1 MTDDPMFTSRE
12 GTTPLLISIPHG
24 GTELPEAI
32 AATLTPEARALPDT
46 DWHVGRLYEF
56 AAGLGAGLIAA
67 RASRYVVDLNR
78 PSDGRSLYPGQAT
91 TGLVPTET
99 FDGAPVY
106 RPGPVPALA
115 EIARR
120 VETYW
125 RPYHAALRERVERIR
140 SRFAVAVLWEA
151 HSIRSVVPR
160 LFDGRLPDFNLGTN
174 DGASADPGLV
184 ARVQAVAAVSGYSSA
199 LNGRFKGGFITRSCG
214 QPATGIQAIQLELAQ
229 ATYMDEAPPYAYRS
243 DLAARVQAPI
253 RAMLEAVLAWLG
265 ETGATR
271 G

>member
-1 MTDDPMFTSRE
+1 MTLDSIFTARE

-24 GTELPEAI
+24 GTELPADI
-32 AATLTPEARALPDT
+32 AVTLTPEARALPDT
-46 DWHVGRLYEF
+46 DWHAGRLYHF

-67 RASRYVVDLNR
+67 RYSRYVVDLNR

-106 RPGPVPALA
+106 RAGHAPDAA
-115 EIARR
+115 EIERR
-120 VETYW
+120 VETCW

-140 SRFAVAVLWEA
+140 SRFGVAVLWDA

-160 LFDGRLPDFNLGTN
+160 LFDGRLPDFNFGTN

-184 ARVQAVAAVSGYSSA
+184 ARVNTVAAASGYSSV
-199 LNGRFKGGFITRSCG
+199 LNGRFKGGFITRTFG
-214 QPATGIQAIQLELAQ
+214 QPATGIHAIQLELAQ
-229 ATYMDEAPPYAYRS
+229 ATYMVEAPPYPYRA
-243 DLAARVQAPI
+243 DLAGRVQAPI
-253 RAMLEAVLAWLG
+253 RAMLRATLAWLDEAG
-265 ETGATR
+265 TKR
-271 G
+271 S